1 MFGNPLISKNQE
13 NRIGEIYMLS
23 NISLKNVASYNEVGT
38 KFEGLKKVNFIYGN
52 NGTGKSTLSRAF
64 LNIDDVAY
72 SDCTFEGDIIEERLV
87 YNKNFID
94 DNFKSDNDIPGIF
107 TLGKDDVEKQV
118 ELDEIQIRIDNN
130 KQDKIKNQ
138 HNVVITQGDIDESKQ
153 RFIEFIW
160 DKKNDKTDRISE
172 LYQSAFTGLHGS
184 KQRFYNEYCKQVLSN
199 KSELINIDELFKSA
213 EVIFSEEQ
221 SELSKISALEIR
233 YDSDS
238 TIFNKSIIG
247 KDDLEYAHLVEKLNI
262 HTWVH
267 EGYKTIQENN
277 LGYCPFCRSEL
288 KEEITNYLSEYFN
301 EKFENEIIELNKE
314 IIKYKE
320 YAENVIAYLQRLQT
334 LDNKYIEKGVVEN
347 ILLKIRAKN
356 EENLK
361 RISEKEK
368 APSNKI
374 ELKSFENELVE
385 LSEQINIDN
394 EKIEIHNNTI
404 QKLAEKKERLVR
416 NIWKV
421 FLNATDTEYKRFST
435 ELNKLNKQLKG
446 LQKSVEQKE
455 KYIVRDQQT
464 YEEIRGSIFGISST
478 VIAINNQLH
487 LYGFKNFELKAA
499 EDEGKYKI
507 VRENGEDAN
516 KTLSE
521 GEKTFITFLY
531 YYHIVRSVENKKILF
546 IDDPISS
553 LDSTILYIVST
564 LVKDLIENSD
574 KYKIEQIFV
583 STHNTY
589 FLKEVTYK
597 INDCSYFI
605 IRKNAKD
612 GSYVKR
618 YEKNPIT
625 TSYEALWKELIEVK
639 DSSANIIQNVMRRI
653 LENYFKFLGGIELDS
668 LINYFGEDEKI
679 IVSSLIKWTHD
690 GSHHIHEDLFIQ
702 HQSEMNEKYF
712 NIFSELFIKS
722 GNEGHLKMMLDKC
735 ITEDI
740 ENPFKL
746 LEKHSA

>member
-1 MFGNPLISKNQE
+1 
-13 NRIGEIYMLS
+13 MLS

-38 KFEGLKKVNFIYGN
+38 KFEDLKKVNFIYGN

-72 SDCTFEGDIIEERLV
+72 SDCTYEGNRIEESLV

-107 TLGKDDVEKQV
+107 TLGKDHVDKQI
-118 ELDEIQIRIDNN
+118 ELDEIQRNIEKN
-130 KQDKIKNQ
+130 KQDKIKAQDNLE
-138 HNVVITQGDIDESKQ
+138 ITKRKIDESKKS
-153 RFIEFIW
+153 FIDLIW
-160 DKKNDKTDRISE
+160 DKKSDKTNRISE
-172 LYQSAFTGLHGS
+172 LYQSAFIGLHGS

-199 KSELINIDELFKSA
+199 KSELIDIDELFKRA
-213 EVIFSEEQ
+213 EVVFSEER
-221 SELSKISALEIR
+221 SEVSKIPVLEIR
-233 YDSDS
+233 YEPNS

-247 KDDLEYAHLVEKLNI
+247 KEDLEYAHLVEKLNI

-277 LGYCPFCRSEL
+277 LDYCPFCRSEL

-320 YAENVIAYLQRLQT
+320 YAKDVITYLERLQT
-334 LDNKYIEKGVVEN
+334 LDNKYLEKGMVEN
-347 ILLKIRAKN
+347 ILLKIQAKN

-361 RISEKEK
+361 HLSEKEK

-374 ELKSFENELVE
+374 ELKLFENELVE

-416 NIWKV
+416 DIWKV
-421 FLNATDTEYKRFST
+421 FLNATDAEYKRFNR
-435 ELNKLNKQLKG
+435 ELNQLNGKIKG
-446 LQKSVEQKE
+446 LQSSVEQKNA
-455 KYIVRDQQT
+455 YIIKDQQM
-464 YEEIRGSIFGISST
+464 YEKIKASIFGISST
-478 VIAINNQLH
+478 VIAINKQLR
-487 LYGFKNFELKAA
+487 LYGFKNFSLKAA

-531 YYHIVRSVENKKILF
+531 YYHIVKSVENKKILF

-574 KYKIEQIFV
+574 KYKIEQLFV

-589 FLKEVTYK
+589 FLKEITYK
-597 INDCSYFI
+597 ISNCSYFI

-625 TSYEALWKELIEVK
+625 TSYEALWKELIELK

-668 LINYFGEDEKI
+668 LIKYFDEDEKI

-690 GSHHIHEDLFIQ
+690 GSHYIQEDLYIQ
-702 HQSEMNEKYF
+702 QQSEMNEKYF
-712 NIFSELFIKS
+712 NIFTKLFIKS

>member
-1 MFGNPLISKNQE
+1 
-13 NRIGEIYMLS
+13 MLS

-38 KFEGLKKVNFIYGN
+38 KFEDLKKVNFIYGN

-72 SDCTFEGDIIEERLV
+72 SDCTYEGNIIEESLV

-94 DNFKSDNDIPGIF
+94 ENFKSDNDIPGIF
-107 TLGKDDVEKQV
+107 TLGKDDVEKQI
-118 ELDEIQIRIDNN
+118 ELDEIQINIEKN
-130 KQDKIKNQ
+130 KKDKIKAQ
-138 HNVVITQGDIDESKQ
+138 ENVTITQREIDESKKS
-153 RFIEFIW
+153 FINLIW
-160 DKKNDKTDRISE
+160 DKKSDKTNRISE
-172 LYQSAFTGLHGS
+172 LYQSAFIGLHGS

-199 KSELINIDELFKSA
+199 KSELIDIDELFKRA
-213 EVIFSEEQ
+213 EVVFSEER
-221 SELSKISALEIR
+221 SEISKIPVLEIR
-233 YDSDS
+233 YEPNSI
-238 TIFNKSIIG
+238 IFNKSIIG
-247 KDDLEYAHLVEKLNI
+247 KEDLEYAHLVKKLNI

-277 LGYCPFCRSEL
+277 LDYCPFCRSEL
-288 KEEITNYLSEYFN
+288 TEEITNYLSAYFN

-320 YAENVIAYLQRLQT
+320 YAKGVITYLERLQT
-334 LDNKYIEKGVVEN
+334 LDNKYLEKDMVEN
-347 ILLKIRAKN
+347 ILLKIQAKN

-361 RISEKEK
+361 HLSEKEK

-374 ELKSFENELVE
+374 ELKLFENELAE

-404 QKLAEKKERLVR
+404 QKLAEKKERIVR
-416 NIWKV
+416 DIWKV
-421 FLNATDTEYKRFST
+421 FLNSTDTEYKRFNR
-435 ELNKLNKQLKG
+435 ELNQLNGKLKG
-446 LQKSVEQKE
+446 SQKSVEQKDA
-455 KYIVRDQQT
+455 YIVKDQQM
-464 YEEIRGSIFGISST
+464 YEEIKASIFGIAST
-478 VIAINNQLH
+478 VIAINKQLH
-487 LYGFKNFELKAA
+487 LYGFRNFSLRAA

-531 YYHIVRSVENKKILF
+531 YYHIVKSVENKKILF

-564 LVKDLIENSD
+564 LVKDLIENNN
-574 KYKIEQIFV
+574 KYKIEQLFI

-589 FLKEVTYK
+589 FFKEITYK
-597 INDCSYFI
+597 ISNCSYFI

-625 TSYEALWKELIEVK
+625 TSYEALWKELIELK

-668 LINYFGEDEKI
+668 LIKYFDEDEKI

-690 GSHHIHEDLFIQ
+690 GSHYIQEDLYIQ
-702 HQSEMNEKYF
+702 QQSEMNEKYF
-712 NIFSELFIKS
+712 NIFTKIFINS

-740 ENPFKL
+740 DNPFKL
-746 LEKHSA
+746 LKKQSA

>member
-1 MFGNPLISKNQE
+1 
-13 NRIGEIYMLS
+13 MLS

-38 KFEGLKKVNFIYGN
+38 KFEDLKKVNFIYGN

-64 LNIDDVAY
+64 LNIDDVTY
-72 SDCTFEGDIIEERLV
+72 SDCTYEGNIIEESLV

-94 DNFKSDNDIPGIF
+94 ENFKSDNDIPGIF
-107 TLGKDDVEKQV
+107 TLGKDDVEKQI
-118 ELDEIQIRIDNN
+118 ELDEIQINIEKN
-130 KQDKIKNQ
+130 KKDKIKAQ
-138 HNVVITQGDIDESKQ
+138 ENVTITQREIDESKKS
-153 RFIEFIW
+153 FINLIW
-160 DKKNDKTDRISE
+160 DKKSDKTNRISE
-172 LYQSAFTGLHGS
+172 LYQSAFIGLHGS

-199 KSELINIDELFKSA
+199 KSELIDIDELFKRA
-213 EVIFSEEQ
+213 EVVFSEER
-221 SELSKISALEIR
+221 SEISKIPVLEIR
-233 YDSDS
+233 YEPNSI
-238 TIFNKSIIG
+238 IFNKSIIG
-247 KDDLEYAHLVEKLNI
+247 KEDLEYAHLVKKLNI

-277 LGYCPFCRSEL
+277 LDYCPFCRSEL
-288 KEEITNYLSEYFN
+288 TEEITNYLSEYFN

-320 YAENVIAYLQRLQT
+320 YAKGVITYLERLQT
-334 LDNKYIEKGVVEN
+334 LDNKYLEKDMVEN
-347 ILLKIRAKN
+347 ILLKIQAKN

-361 RISEKEK
+361 HLSEKEK

-374 ELKSFENELVE
+374 ELKLFENELAE

-404 QKLAEKKERLVR
+404 QKLAEKKERIVR
-416 NIWKV
+416 DIWKV
-421 FLNATDTEYKRFST
+421 FLNSTDTEYKRFNR
-435 ELNKLNKQLKG
+435 ELNQLNGKLKG
-446 LQKSVEQKE
+446 SQKSVEQKDA
-455 KYIVRDQQT
+455 YIVKDQQM
-464 YEEIRGSIFGISST
+464 YEEIKASIFGIAST
-478 VIAINNQLH
+478 VIAINKQLH
-487 LYGFKNFELKAA
+487 LYGFRNFSLRAA

-531 YYHIVRSVENKKILF
+531 YYHIVKSVENKKILF

-564 LVKDLIENSD
+564 LVKDLIENNN
-574 KYKIEQIFV
+574 KYKIEQLFI

-589 FLKEVTYK
+589 FFKEITYK
-597 INDCSYFI
+597 ISNCSYFI

-625 TSYEALWKELIEVK
+625 TSYEALWKELIELK

-668 LINYFGEDEKI
+668 LIKYFDEDEKI

-690 GSHHIHEDLFIQ
+690 GSHYIQEDLYIQ
-702 HQSEMNEKYF
+702 QQSEMNEKYF
-712 NIFSELFIKS
+712 NIFTKIFINS

-740 ENPFKL
+740 DNPFKL
-746 LEKHSA
+746 LKKQSA

>member
-1 MFGNPLISKNQE
+1 
-13 NRIGEIYMLS
+13 MLS
-23 NISLKNVASYNEVGT
+23 NISLKNVASYNEVGA
-38 KFEGLKKVNFIYGN
+38 KFEDLKKVNFIYGN

-72 SDCTFEGDIIEERLV
+72 SYCTYEGNIIEESLV

-94 DNFKSDNDIPGIF
+94 ENFKSDNDIPGIF
-107 TLGKDDVEKQV
+107 TLGKDDVEKQI
-118 ELDEIQIRIDNN
+118 ELDEIQINIEKN
-130 KQDKIKNQ
+130 KKDKIKAQ
-138 HNVVITQGDIDESKQ
+138 ENVTITQREIDESKKS
-153 RFIEFIW
+153 FIDLIW
-160 DKKNDKTDRISE
+160 DKKSDKTNRISE
-172 LYQSAFTGLHGS
+172 LYQSAFIGLHGS

-199 KSELINIDELFKSA
+199 KSELIDIDELFKRA
-213 EVIFSEEQ
+213 EVVFSEER
-221 SELSKISALEIR
+221 SEISKIPVLEIR
-233 YDSDS
+233 YEPNS
-238 TIFNKSIIG
+238 TILNKSIIG
-247 KDDLEYAHLVEKLNI
+247 KEDLEYAHLVEKLNI

-277 LGYCPFCRSEL
+277 LDYCPFCRSEL
-288 KEEITNYLSEYFN
+288 TEEITNYLSAYFN

-320 YAENVIAYLQRLQT
+320 YAKGVITYLERLQT
-334 LDNKYIEKGVVEN
+334 LDNKYLEKDMVEN
-347 ILLKIRAKN
+347 ILLKIQAKN

-361 RISEKEK
+361 HLSEKEK

-374 ELKSFENELVE
+374 ELKLFENELAE

-404 QKLAEKKERLVR
+404 QKLAEKKERIVR
-416 NIWKV
+416 DIWKV
-421 FLNATDTEYKRFST
+421 FLNSTDTEYKRF
-435 ELNKLNKQLKG
+435 NKKLNQLNGKLKG
-446 LQKSVEQKE
+446 LQKSVEQKNA
-455 KYIVRDQQT
+455 YIVKDQQM
-464 YEEIRGSIFGISST
+464 YEEIKASIFGIAST
-478 VIAINNQLH
+478 VIAINKQLH
-487 LYGFKNFELKAA
+487 LYGFRNFSLRAA

-531 YYHIVRSVENKKILF
+531 YYHIVKSVENKKILF

-574 KYKIEQIFV
+574 KYKIEQLFI

-589 FLKEVTYK
+589 FFKEITYRVS
-597 INDCSYFI
+597 NCSYFI
-605 IRKNAKD
+605 IRKNVED
-612 GSYVKR
+612 GSYVNR

-625 TSYEALWKELIEVK
+625 TSYEALWKELIELK

-668 LINYFGEDEKI
+668 LIKYFDEDEKI

-690 GSHHIHEDLFIQ
+690 GSHHIQEDLYIQ
-702 HQSEMNEKYF
+702 QQSEMNEKYF
-712 NIFSELFIKS
+712 NIFTKLFINS
-722 GNEGHLKMMLDKC
+722 GNEGHLNMMIDKC

-740 ENPFKL
+740 DNPFKL
-746 LEKHSA
+746 LKKQSA